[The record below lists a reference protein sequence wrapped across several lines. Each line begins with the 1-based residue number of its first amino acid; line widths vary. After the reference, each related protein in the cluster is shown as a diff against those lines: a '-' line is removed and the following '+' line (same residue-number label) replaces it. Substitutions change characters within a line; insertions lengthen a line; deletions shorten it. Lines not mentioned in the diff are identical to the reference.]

1 MKRLVTGLLAL
12 SLFLAACGQD
22 SDQQK
27 DSNKEKD
34 DKAKTEQQDKK
45 TNDSSKDKKDNK
57 DDSKDVNKDNK
68 DNSANDNQQQSNSNA
83 TNNDQNQTNNDQNQ
97 TNNDQSSNNQAN
109 NNQKS
114 SYVAPY
120 YGQNAAPVAREI
132 YPFNGNKTQALQQ
145 LPNFQ
150 TALNAANNE
159 ANKFG
164 SNNKVYNDYSIEE
177 HNGNYKYVF
186 SFKDPNANGRYS
198 IVTVDYT
205 GQAMVTD
212 PNYQQ

>member
-68 DNSANDNQQQSNSNA
+68 DNSVNDNQQQSNSNA
-83 TNNDQNQTNNDQNQ
+83 TNNDQNQTNNN
-97 TNNDQSSNNQAN
+97 QSS

-120 YGQNAAPVAREI
+120 YGQNAAPVARQI

-186 SFKDPNANGRYS
+186 SFKDPNANGKYS

>member
-27 DSNKEKD
+27 DGNKEKD

-45 TNDSSKDKKDNK
+45 TNDSSKDKKDN
-57 DDSKDVNKDNK
+57 NC
-68 DNSANDNQQQSNSNA
+68 
-83 TNNDQNQTNNDQNQ
+83 DQNQTNNN
-97 TNNDQSSNNQAN
+97 QSSNNHAN

-120 YGQNAAPVAREI
+120 YGQNAAPVARQI

-186 SFKDPNANGRYS
+186 SFKDPNANGKYS

>member
-57 DDSKDVNKDNK
+57 D
-68 DNSANDNQQQSNSNA
+68 NSANDNQQQSNSNA
-83 TNNDQNQTNNDQNQ
+83 TNNDQNQTNNN
-97 TNNDQSSNNQAN
+97 QSS

-120 YGQNAAPVAREI
+120 YGQNAAPVARQI

-186 SFKDPNANGRYS
+186 SFKDPNANGKYS

>member
-1 MKRLVTGLLAL
+1 MNIELQEEICIKRLVTGLLAL

-83 TNNDQNQTNNDQNQ
+83 TNNDQNQTNNN
-97 TNNDQSSNNQAN
+97 QSS

-120 YGQNAAPVAREI
+120 YGQNAAPVARQI

-186 SFKDPNANGRYS
+186 SFKDPNANGKYS

>member
-27 DSNKEKD
+27 DGNKEKD

-83 TNNDQNQTNNDQNQ
+83 TNNDQNQTNN
-97 TNNDQSSNNQAN
+97 NQAN

-120 YGQNAAPVAREI
+120 YGQNAAPVARQI

-164 SNNKVYNDYSIEE
+164 SNNKVYNGYSIEE

-186 SFKDPNANGRYS
+186 SFKDPNANGKYS

>member
-83 TNNDQNQTNNDQNQ
+83 TNNDQNQTNNN
-97 TNNDQSSNNQAN
+97 QSS

-120 YGQNAAPVAREI
+120 YGQNAAPVARQI
-132 YPFNGNKTQALQQ
+132 YSFNGNKTQALQQ

-186 SFKDPNANGRYS
+186 SFKDPNANGKYS

>member
-1 MKRLVTGLLAL
+1 M
-12 SLFLAACGQD
+12 
-22 SDQQK
+22 QQ
-27 DSNKEKD
+27 
-34 DKAKTEQQDKK
+34 T
-45 TNDSSKDKKDNK
+45 
-57 DDSKDVNKDNK
+57 
-68 DNSANDNQQQSNSNA
+68 
-83 TNNDQNQTNNDQNQ
+83 NDQNQTNNN
-97 TNNDQSSNNQAN
+97 QSS

-120 YGQNAAPVAREI
+120 YGQNAAPVARQI

-186 SFKDPNANGRYS
+186 SFKDPNANGKYS

>member
-1 MKRLVTGLLAL
+1 MIKRKLN
-12 SLFLAACGQD
+12 
-22 SDQQK
+22 
-27 DSNKEKD
+27 NKI
-34 DKAKTEQQDKK
+34 KK

-83 TNNDQNQTNNDQNQ
+83 TNNDQNQTNNN
-97 TNNDQSSNNQAN
+97 QSSNNQAN

-120 YGQNAAPVAREI
+120 YGQNAAPVARQI
-132 YPFNGNKTQALQQ
+132 YPFNGNKSQALQQ

-164 SNNKVYNDYSIEE
+164 NGHKVYNDYSIEE

-186 SFKDPNANGRYS
+186 SFKDPNVNGKYS

>member
-83 TNNDQNQTNNDQNQ
+83 TNNGQNQTNNN
-97 TNNDQSSNNQAN
+97 QSS

-120 YGQNAAPVAREI
+120 YGQNAAPVARQI

-186 SFKDPNANGRYS
+186 SFKDPNANGKYS

>member
-83 TNNDQNQTNNDQNQ
+83 TNNDQNQTNNN
-97 TNNDQSSNNQAN
+97 QSS

-120 YGQNAAPVAREI
+120 YGQNAAPVARQI

-164 SNNKVYNDYSIEE
+164 SNNKMYNDYSIEE

-186 SFKDPNANGRYS
+186 SFKDPNANGKYS

>member
-1 MKRLVTGLLAL
+1 MKKIVTGLLAL

-34 DKAKTEQQDKK
+34 DKAKTEQRDKK

-68 DNSANDNQQQSNSNA
+68 DYSANDNQQQSNSNA
-83 TNNDQNQTNNDQNQ
+83 TNNDQNQTNNNQ
-97 TNNDQSSNNQAN
+97 SNS
-109 NNQKS
+109 NQKS

-120 YGQNAAPVAREI
+120 YGQNAAPVARQI
-132 YPFNGNKTQALQQ
+132 YPFNGNKSQALQQ

-164 SNNKVYNDYSIEE
+164 NGHKVYNDYSIEE

-186 SFKDPNANGRYS
+186 SFKDPNVNGKYS

>member
-83 TNNDQNQTNNDQNQ
+83 TNNDQNQTNNN
-97 TNNDQSSNNQAN
+97 QSS

-120 YGQNAAPVAREI
+120 YGQNAAPVARQI

-177 HNGNYKYVF
+177 HNGNYK
-186 SFKDPNANGRYS
+186 
-198 IVTVDYT
+198 
-205 GQAMVTD
+205 
-212 PNYQQ
+212 

>member
-45 TNDSSKDKKDNK
+45 TNDTSKDKKDNK

-83 TNNDQNQTNNDQNQ
+83 TNNDQNQTNNN
-97 TNNDQSSNNQAN
+97 QSS

-120 YGQNAAPVAREI
+120 YGQNAAPVARQI

-186 SFKDPNANGRYS
+186 SFKDPNANGKYS

>member
-83 TNNDQNQTNNDQNQ
+83 TNNDQNQTNNN
-97 TNNDQSSNNQAN
+97 QSS

-120 YGQNAAPVAREI
+120 YGQNAAPVARQI
-132 YPFNGNKTQALQQ
+132 YPFNGNKSQALQQ

-164 SNNKVYNDYSIEE
+164 NGHKVYNDYSIEE

-186 SFKDPNANGRYS
+186 SFKDPNVNGKYS

>member
-83 TNNDQNQTNNDQNQ
+83 TNNDQNQTNNN
-97 TNNDQSSNNQAN
+97 QSS

-114 SYVAPY
+114 SYVTPY
-120 YGQNAAPVAREI
+120 YGQNAAPVARQI

-186 SFKDPNANGRYS
+186 SFKDPNANGKYS

>member
-83 TNNDQNQTNNDQNQ
+83 INNDQNQTNNN
-97 TNNDQSSNNQAN
+97 QSS

-120 YGQNAAPVAREI
+120 YGQNAAPVARQI

-186 SFKDPNANGRYS
+186 SFKDPNANGKYS

>member
-83 TNNDQNQTNNDQNQ
+83 

>member
-83 TNNDQNQTNNDQNQ
+83 TNNDQNQTNNN
-97 TNNDQSSNNQAN
+97 QSS

-114 SYVAPY
+114 SYVAPC
-120 YGQNAAPVAREI
+120 YGQNAAPVARQI

-186 SFKDPNANGRYS
+186 SFKDPNANGKYS

>member
-68 DNSANDNQQQSNSNA
+68 DNSTNDNQQQSNSNA
-83 TNNDQNQTNNDQNQ
+83 TNNDQNQTNNN
-97 TNNDQSSNNQAN
+97 QSS

-120 YGQNAAPVAREI
+120 YGQNAAPVARQI

-186 SFKDPNANGRYS
+186 SFKDPNANGKYS

>member
-83 TNNDQNQTNNDQNQ
+83 TNNDQNQTNNN
-97 TNNDQSSNNQAN
+97 QSS

-120 YGQNAAPVAREI
+120 YGQNAAPVARQI
-132 YPFNGNKTQALQQ
+132 YPFDGNKTQALQQ

-186 SFKDPNANGRYS
+186 SFKDPNANGKYS

>member
-45 TNDSSKDKKDNK
+45 TNDSSTDKKDNK

-83 TNNDQNQTNNDQNQ
+83 TNNDQNQTNNN
-97 TNNDQSSNNQAN
+97 QSS

-120 YGQNAAPVAREI
+120 YGQNAAPVARQI

-186 SFKDPNANGRYS
+186 SFKDPNANGKYS

>member
-83 TNNDQNQTNNDQNQ
+83 TNNDQNQTNNNQ
-97 TNNDQSSNNQAN
+97 
-109 NNQKS
+109 S

-120 YGQNAAPVAREI
+120 YGQNAAPVARQI

-186 SFKDPNANGRYS
+186 SFKDPNANGKYS

>member
-57 DDSKDVNKDNK
+57 DDSKDVNKDN
-68 DNSANDNQQQSNSNA
+68 SANDNQQQSNSNA
-83 TNNDQNQTNNDQNQ
+83 TNNDQNQTNNN
-97 TNNDQSSNNQAN
+97 QSSNNQAN

-120 YGQNAAPVAREI
+120 YGQNAAPVARQI
-132 YPFNGNKTQALQQ
+132 YPFNGSKTQALQQ

-186 SFKDPNANGRYS
+186 SFKDPNANGKYS

>member
-12 SLFLAACGQD
+12 SLYLAACGQD

-83 TNNDQNQTNNDQNQ
+83 TNNDQNQTNNN
-97 TNNDQSSNNQAN
+97 QSS

-120 YGQNAAPVAREI
+120 YGQNAAPVARQI

-186 SFKDPNANGRYS
+186 SFKDPNANGKYS

>member
-12 SLFLAACGQD
+12 SLFLAACFQD

-83 TNNDQNQTNNDQNQ
+83 TNNDQNQTNNN
-97 TNNDQSSNNQAN
+97 QSS

-120 YGQNAAPVAREI
+120 YGQNAAPVARQI

-186 SFKDPNANGRYS
+186 SFKDPNANGKYS

>member
-83 TNNDQNQTNNDQNQ
+83 TNNDQNQTNNN
-97 TNNDQSSNNQAN
+97 QSSNNQTNNNQTN

-120 YGQNAAPVAREI
+120 YGQNAAPVARQI

-186 SFKDPNANGRYS
+186 SFKDPNANGKYS

>member
-83 TNNDQNQTNNDQNQ
+83 TNNDQNQTNNN
-97 TNNDQSSNNQAN
+97 QSS

-120 YGQNAAPVAREI
+120 YGPNAAPVARQI

-186 SFKDPNANGRYS
+186 SFKDPNANGKYS

>member
-83 TNNDQNQTNNDQNQ
+83 TNNDQNQTNNNQ
-97 TNNDQSSNNQAN
+97 SG

-120 YGQNAAPVAREI
+120 YGQNAAPVARQI

-186 SFKDPNANGRYS
+186 SFKDPNANGKYS

>member
-12 SLFLAACGQD
+12 SLFLAVCGQD

-83 TNNDQNQTNNDQNQ
+83 TNNDQNQTNNN
-97 TNNDQSSNNQAN
+97 QSS

-120 YGQNAAPVAREI
+120 YGQNAAPVARQI

-186 SFKDPNANGRYS
+186 SFKDPNANGKYS

>member
-27 DSNKEKD
+27 DGNKEKD

-45 TNDSSKDKKDNK
+45 TNDSSKDKK

-83 TNNDQNQTNNDQNQ
+83 TNNDQNQTNNN
-97 TNNDQSSNNQAN
+97 QSSNNQAN

-120 YGQNAAPVAREI
+120 YGQNAAPVARQI

-159 ANKFG
+159 ANKF
-164 SNNKVYNDYSIEE
+164 
-177 HNGNYKYVF
+177 
-186 SFKDPNANGRYS
+186 
-198 IVTVDYT
+198 
-205 GQAMVTD
+205 
-212 PNYQQ
+212 

>member
-83 TNNDQNQTNNDQNQ
+83 TNNDQNQTNNN
-97 TNNDQSSNNQAN
+97 QSS

-120 YGQNAAPVAREI
+120 YGQNATPVARQI

-186 SFKDPNANGRYS
+186 SFKDPNANGKYS